1 MNRRG
6 LTLAVALVLACHGRA
21 HALFVDTFV
30 GGLQYAQDQAYK
42 AFIKIQMIEQLRVL
56 KENYDS
62 SVRYYKEFQRLNQ
75 GRGIIHNVAMQIR
88 TAAEG
93 MGEDLERRIDRD
105 FINTYNTDTKVD
117 RFFKGIDRSIA
128 DNMRYAGDELGHLI
142 ANRKLGVD
150 IARNADGLSPK
161 DAANLAVKAQGLQLQ
176 MMAQIHEDN
185 LRLIELHSMQLAND
199 TRRQQAEQRLILKIR
214 KSVERVAPGAVREE
228 GE

>member
-1 MNRRG
+1 MKRK
-6 LTLAVALVLACHGRA
+6 LCLFAVVLVLAGQTPA

-30 GGLQYAQDQAYK
+30 GGLQYAQDQAYR
-42 AFIKIQMIEQLRVL
+42 AFMKIQMIEQLRIL

-117 RFFKGIDRSIA
+117 RFFKGIDRSLA

-161 DAANLAVKAQGLQLQ
+161 EAANLAVKAQGLQLQ
-176 MMAQIHEDN
+176 MLAQVHEDN
-185 LRLIELHSMQLAND
+185 LRLIELHSLQLAND
-199 TRRQQAEQRLILKIR
+199 TRRQQAEQRLIQKVR
-214 KSVERVAPGAVREE
+214 KSVERLAPGAVREE